1 MVLHAHVRTCRGITV
16 NFTYIKTIKPC
27 CFIHAESAGKNS
39 GDERKRKQ
47 VGEGSPGVLGDKR
60 SKTGI
65 SSLLTGGTLTGGTLT
80 GGTLTGGLAL
90 TSSLSKG
97 LLTSCSLL
105 TSTTLSSHSAGLSLK
120 LESPLSRLRVG
131 ESRSAAESHASR
143 GAKHDTKTASKSSRS
158 GEAAQAKKTHHT
170 DGAGADL
177 ARSKLG
183 KSKKKKMKLD
193 GKSGVTAT
201 SCDLERH
208 DISPPDY
215 SFRMDEATEEPME
228 LISFIPPEKDME
240 LTVTLSSSLQDIAGL
255 KVMFEGRGGVGGR
268 NQTYQTFIHK
278 HI

>member
-1 MVLHAHVRTCRGITV
+1 M

-60 SKTGI
+60 SKAGS
-65 SSLLTGGTLTGGTLT
+65 SSLLTGGTLTRGTLTGGTLTGGTLT

-105 TSTTLSSHSAGLSLK
+105 TTTTLSSHSAGLSLK

-158 GEAAQAKKTHHT
+158 GEAAQAKKTHRT

-255 KVMFEGRGGVGGR
+255 KVMFEGRGGGGR